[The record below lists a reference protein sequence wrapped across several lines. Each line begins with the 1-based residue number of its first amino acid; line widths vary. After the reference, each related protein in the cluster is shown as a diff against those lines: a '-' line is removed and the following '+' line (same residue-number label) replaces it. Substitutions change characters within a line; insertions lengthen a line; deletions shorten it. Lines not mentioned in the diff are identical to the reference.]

1 MPLEVAKEPTFD
13 ATATEAGL
21 LSDIVTRT
29 YLCAICKRGDVEPE
43 LSRNSGAEHTDWRGS
58 CKVHPGVG
66 TVWAEADGVVWGG
79 GICLMRPAVPAATV
93 WTKVNCPPAA
103 DANTRTSLTAPN
115 TRQSFGGSGLSLR
128 FPAGGAETEGWD
140 RTREQVTGAAGV

>member
-1 MPLEVAKEPTFD
+1 MPLGVAKEPTFD

-21 LSDIVTRT
+21 LSDIVT
-29 YLCAICKRGDVEPE
+29 LAEQRGGAHGLERK
-43 LSRNSGAEHTDWRGS
+43 LQGASRSGHSLGRGRW
-58 CKVHPGVG
+58 CGLG
-66 TVWAEADGVVWGG
+66 W

-103 DANTRTSLTAPN
+103 DANTRTNLTAPN
-115 TRQSFGGSGLSLR
+115 TRQSFGGSGLNLL

>member
-43 LSRNSGAEHTDWRGS
+43 LSRNSGAEHTDWGGS

-79 GICLMRPAVPAATV
+79 GICLMRPAIPAATV

-103 DANTRTSLTAPN
+103 DANTRTSLTAVCAFPQVGQ
-115 TRQSFGGSGLSLR
+115 RQRAGIGPGS
-128 FPAGGAETEGWD
+128 
-140 RTREQVTGAAGV
+140 

>member
-79 GICLMRPAVPAATV
+79 CKHKDQEDR
-93 WTKVNCPPAA
+93 TKHKK
-103 DANTRTSLTAPN
+103 
-115 TRQSFGGSGLSLR
+115 SFGGSRLSLR
-128 FPAGGAETEGWD
+128 FSAGGAETEGWY
-140 RTREQVTGAAGV
+140 RTREQVTGPAGV